1 MSRSNRL
8 SLAALALLPLAAL
21 PALAQQAPAAGAARP
36 AAAAAPSPATTTPA
50 IAEVVAAGT
59 AIEVLKDG
67 LEAVEGPTPM
77 ADGGVLFTNNSTKQ
91 ILRVAPDGTISMW
104 MDNTGGA
111 NALTRLANGDY
122 VATQNVDNAI
132 AVVKPGAPHKVLASE
147 FEGKRLQ
154 RPNDIVANKAGDIY
168 FTDSAPQGVADP
180 PLPSAVY
187 RIAAKGGAL
196 TRVSKDITRPNGLA
210 LSPDEKTLYV
220 ANTQGESVIAFDVD
234 ASGEPK
240 NMRDFAKL
248 QLPPAQ
254 GGRPATSGADGI
266 AVDEKGRLYVATTV
280 GVQVVSAK
288 GELLGVI
295 PMPKQAQNLAFG
307 GGPKRNVLYVVGR
320 GSVYRINTL
329 TKGPDRDRK

>member
-21 PALAQQAPAAGAARP
+21 PAFAQAPAGGTPRP
-36 AAAAAPSPATTTPA
+36 AAAAPAGPTTTPA

-59 AIEVLKDG
+59 AIETLKDG
-67 LEAVEGPTPM
+67 LEAVEGPTPL
-77 ADGGVLFTNNSTKQ
+77 ADGGVLFTNNSTRQ

-187 RIAAKGGAL
+187 RISAKGTL

-240 NMRDFAKL
+240 NMRDFARL
-248 QLPPAQ
+248 NLPPAQ
-254 GGRPATSGADGI
+254 GQRPATSGADGI
-266 AVDEKGRLYVATTV
+266 AVDEKGRLFVATTL
-280 GVQVVSAK
+280 GVQVVSPK

-295 PMPKQAQNLAFG
+295 PMPKQPQNLAFG

>member
-1 MSRSNRL
+1 MWL
-8 SLAALALLPLAAL
+8 
-21 PALAQQAPAAGAARP
+21 
-36 AAAAAPSPATTTPA
+36 
-50 IAEVVAAGT
+50 
-59 AIEVLKDG
+59 D
-67 LEAVEGPTPM
+67 
-77 ADGGVLFTNNSTKQ
+77 NS
-91 ILRVAPDGTISMW
+91 
-104 MDNTGGA
+104 GGA
-111 NALTRLANGDY
+111 NAISKLPNGDF
-122 VATQNVDNAI
+122 VVTQNVDNAI

-147 FEGKRLQ
+147 FEGKRFN

-180 PLPSAVY
+180 PLPSSVY
-187 RIAAKGGAL
+187 RISSKGVL
-196 TRVSKDITRPNGLA
+196 SRVTRDITRPNGVA

-220 ANTQGESVIAFDVD
+220 ANTQGESIIAFDVD

-248 QLPPAQ
+248 TLPAAQ

-266 AVDEKGRLYVATTV
+266 AVDEKGRLFVATTV
-280 GVQVVSAK
+280 GVQVVSPK

-295 PMPKQAQNLAFG
+295 AMPKQAQNLAFG

-320 GSVYRINTL
+320 GSVYRIVTL